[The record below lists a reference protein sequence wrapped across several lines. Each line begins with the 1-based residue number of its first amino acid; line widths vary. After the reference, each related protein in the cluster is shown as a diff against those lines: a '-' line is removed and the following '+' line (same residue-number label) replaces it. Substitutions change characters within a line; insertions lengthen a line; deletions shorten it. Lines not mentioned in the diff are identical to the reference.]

1 MKHLPFLVH
10 LFFLLCLGLS
20 LTTRCA
26 GDVQFIYSG
35 FTGANLT
42 LDGVAAVTA
51 GGMLELTNGTLQR
64 KGHAFYPAPVPL
76 RGAAGPNAT
85 TTTAVESFSTSFVF
99 GVMSDHVGLSAHGMA
114 FVVAASRDFSS
125 ALPSGYL
132 GLLNVTSDGDTG
144 NRLLAVELD
153 TMQNDEFRDING
165 NHVGID
171 INSLHSLRS
180 YSAGYYNDDDN
191 NNGFRNLT
199 LISGEAM
206 QVWVDYDRETTR
218 IAVAKPKRPLVSAR
232 YNLSTLLKDVAYIGF
247 SAATGGTLRSRHYVL
262 GWSFGLGRPAP
273 AIDITKLPKLPRT
286 VSKDRSRILQI
297 TLPLATAAFLLT
309 VGAAVF
315 MLVRRNRRYS
325 ELLEDW
331 EIEFGPHRFLYK
343 DLFHATEGF
352 KNSCIL
358 GIGGFGKVYR
368 GVLPMSKSEIAVK
381 RVSHGSR
388 QGMKQF
394 IAEIA
399 LVASNTATLCN
410 YLAIVSAEVNFS

>member
-1 MKHLPFLVH
+1 
-10 LFFLLCLGLS
+10 
-20 LTTRCA
+20 
-26 GDVQFIYSG
+26 
-35 FTGANLT
+35 
-42 LDGVAAVTA
+42 
-51 GGMLELTNGTLQR
+51 
-64 KGHAFYPAPVPL
+64 
-76 RGAAGPNAT
+76 
-85 TTTAVESFSTSFVF
+85 
-99 GVMSDHVGLSAHGMA
+99 MSDHVGLSAHGMA

-153 TMQNDEFRDING
+153 TMQNDEFRDINDS
-165 NHVGID
+165 HVGID

-199 LISGEAM
+199 LISGKAM

-218 IAVAKPKRPLVSAR
+218 IDVTMAPLAVAKPKRPLVSAR
-232 YNLSTLLKDVAYIGF
+232 YNLSKLLKDVAYIGF

-297 TLPLATAAFLLT
+297 TLPLSTAAFLLP

-315 MLVRRNRRYS
+315 MLVRRHRRYS

-331 EIEFGPHRFLYK
+331 EIEFGPHRVLYN

-358 GIGGFGKVYR
+358 
-368 GVLPMSKSEIAVK
+368 A
-381 RVSHGSR
+381 
-388 QGMKQF
+388 
-394 IAEIA
+394 
-399 LVASNTATLCN
+399 
-410 YLAIVSAEVNFS
+410 

>member
-1 MKHLPFLVH
+1 
-10 LFFLLCLGLS
+10 
-20 LTTRCA
+20 
-26 GDVQFIYSG
+26 
-35 FTGANLT
+35 
-42 LDGVAAVTA
+42 
-51 GGMLELTNGTLQR
+51 
-64 KGHAFYPAPVPL
+64 
-76 RGAAGPNAT
+76 
-85 TTTAVESFSTSFVF
+85 
-99 GVMSDHVGLSAHGMA
+99 MSDHVGLSAHGMA

-153 TMQNDEFRDING
+153 TMQNDEFRDINDS
-165 NHVGID
+165 HVGID
-171 INSLHSLRS
+171 INSLQSLRS

-199 LISGEAM
+199 LISGKAM

-218 IAVAKPKRPLVSAR
+218 IDVTMAPLAVAKPKRPLVSAR
-232 YNLSTLLKDVAYIGF
+232 YNLSKLLKDVAYIGF

-297 TLPLATAAFLLT
+297 TLPLSTAAFLLP

-315 MLVRRNRRYS
+315 MLVRRHRRYS

-331 EIEFGPHRFLYK
+331 EIEFGPHRVLYK

-358 GIGGFGKVYR
+358 GIGGFGRVYR
-368 GVLPMSKSEIAVK
+368 GVLPTSKSEIAVK

-394 IAEIA
+394 ITE
-399 LVASNTATLCN
+399 
-410 YLAIVSAEVNFS
+410 IVSLGCLQHRNLACATTWLLSTQW